1 MTKKAADI
9 RAHQQNL
16 DRYCRLLA
24 TDLTDIER
32 QFLHERIAQERLE
45 LEQLKAG
52 ASPHT
57 TFAFLATLAT
67 KKYPNASGSGQTQ

>member
-1 MTKKAADI
+1 
-9 RAHQQNL
+9 
-16 DRYCRLLA
+16 LA

-52 ASPHT
+52 ASPDVA
-57 TFAFLATLAT
+57 FAFLTTSAT
-67 KKYPNASGSGQTQ
+67 KK

>member
-1 MTKKAADI
+1 MTKKTARI

-16 DRYCRLLA
+16 DRYCRLLP

-52 ASPHT
+52 ASPDAA
-57 TFAFLATLAT
+57 FAFLTTSAT
-67 KKYPNASGSGQTQ
+67 KKYPDASGSGQTQ